1 MTVFDT
7 SSARERAVGL
17 DAAVSALGR
26 GELVVLPTDTVYG
39 VGANAFDP
47 AAVEVLQAAK
57 GRGRDKPPP
66 VLVGDLAVLPALTT
80 DLPPSAHAL
89 AERFWP
95 GALTLVCR
103 AQPALSW
110 DLGDTRGTVAVR
122 MPDHALARE
131 LLGRAG
137 PTAVS
142 SANRTGRP
150 APSTCTDA
158 REQLGESVAVYLD
171 GGAVGG
177 GQPST
182 ILDLTGDRVRVL
194 RLGALSLAE
203 LAEVV
208 PELAEDE
215 ASGPDSHVGAD
226 ASGQDASGPDAGAGP
241 DPSSG
246 SDTDAGAPAPA

>member
-7 SSARERAVGL
+7 TSASERAVGL

-66 VLVGDLAVLPALTT
+66 VLVGDVAVLPALTA
-80 DLPPSAHAL
+80 DLPGIAHEL
-89 AERFWP
+89 ASRFWP
-95 GALTLVCR
+95 GPLTLVCR

-122 MPDHALARE
+122 MPDDELARE
-131 LLGRAG
+131 LLRRAG

-150 APSTCTDA
+150 APSTCEDA
-158 REQLGESVAVYLD
+158 RDQLAGSVAVYLD
-171 GGAVGG
+171 AGRVGAGA
-177 GQPST
+177 PST
-182 ILDLTGDRVRVL
+182 ILDVTGERVRVL
-194 RLGALSLAE
+194 RAGALTMSDLAE
-203 LAEVV
+203 IV
-208 PELAEDE
+208 PELAPERREEREED
-215 ASGPDSHVGAD
+215 AAPPPAD
-226 ASGQDASGPDAGAGP
+226 A
-241 DPSSG
+241 
-246 SDTDAGAPAPA
+246 

>member
-17 DAAVSALGR
+17 DAAVSALSR

-66 VLVGDLAVLPALTT
+66 VLVGDLAVLAALTT
-80 DLPPSAHAL
+80 DLPPVAHAL

-95 GALTLVCR
+95 GPLTLVCR
-103 AQPALSW
+103 AQPALRW
-110 DLGDTRGTVAVR
+110 DLGDTRGTVALR
-122 MPDHALARE
+122 MPDHELARE
-131 LLGRAG
+131 LLRRAG

-150 APSTCTDA
+150 PPATCGDA

-171 GGAVGG
+171 DGAVGTG
-177 GQPST
+177 SPST
-182 ILDLTGDRVRVL
+182 ILDLTGEHVRVL
-194 RLGALSLAE
+194 RPGALSTDD

-208 PELAEDE
+208 PALREGDAED
-215 ASGPDSHVGAD
+215 A
-226 ASGQDASGPDAGAGP
+226 
-241 DPSSG
+241 
-246 SDTDAGAPAPA
+246 

>member
-39 VGANAFDP
+39 VAANAFDP

-80 DLPPSAHAL
+80 HLPHSAHAL

-103 AQPALSW
+103 SQPALSW

-122 MPDHALARE
+122 MPDDELARE
-131 LLGRAG
+131 LLRRAG

-142 SANRTGRP
+142 SANRTGHP
-150 APSTCTDA
+150 PPGTCADA
-158 REQLGESVAVYLD
+158 REQLGGSVAVYLD
-171 GGAVGG
+171 AGAVGAG
-177 GQPST
+177 EPST
-182 ILDLTGDRVRVL
+182 ILDLTGETVRVL
-194 RLGALSLAE
+194 RLGALSLAT

-208 PELAEDE
+208 PELAET
-215 ASGPDSHVGAD
+215 G
-226 ASGQDASGPDAGAGP
+226 DAGPGGEAG
-241 DPSSG
+241 S
-246 SDTDAGAPAPA
+246 PAPA